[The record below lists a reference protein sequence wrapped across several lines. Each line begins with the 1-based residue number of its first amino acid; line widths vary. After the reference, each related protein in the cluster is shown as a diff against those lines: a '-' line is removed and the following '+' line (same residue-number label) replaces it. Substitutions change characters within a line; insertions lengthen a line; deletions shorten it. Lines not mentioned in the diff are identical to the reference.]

1 MIKKRHQL
9 QNPIIDLPK
18 TIHVCKYANNN
29 LTNKM
34 INQKVKEF
42 ETFFVRKKERLKRV
56 PFIINTIKQHG
67 IQILKVYDLSK
78 A

>member
-1 MIKKRHQL
+1 
-9 QNPIIDLPK
+9 
-18 TIHVCKYANNN
+18 
-29 LTNKM
+29 M